1 MPLGAFIAELS
12 RKSSHFRLAD
22 NLGEPK
28 FQIFSTNRDM
38 SSSVLRNVIHPKAQS
53 APLEKARDE
62 AQDPRTGVQGGPEAP
77 KHESED
83 MELVLGVLV
92 ENAPVAMAMFDRG
105 MRYMLANRQW
115 ITEFGLQQV
124 QPLVGKSQYEIF
136 PGLHP
141 GWRQVYER
149 ALQGHIVRSEH
160 DSLSGPDGQH
170 LVYRWEVRPWR
181 KKRDAAVGGLMVTC
195 EKFSSPQP
203 TGEDAV
209 KSPPAS
215 EDQDSS
221 QPVAKTPDPLDCSIP
236 MLILNLD
243 GAILRANVAAAH
255 LTLDKGIQEG
265 TTCFW
270 EVFGEGRD
278 YSALRQQTLDALT
291 RVALA
296 HSPVPVYITTHK
308 DPSPD
313 PSTPSRWL
321 VSALARKG
329 ADDSPPQVMVMG
341 FPAPPAAEI
350 VPRFIPPMAPP
361 APVVPPPPLP
371 AAAPVDDAVQQRLE
385 NELSRARQELRT
397 LAEAQQAFGRRESRL
412 RSYLEGIP
420 CGVFVLDER
429 GMPVYQN
436 EGLAKLLGRP
446 LEADQTVE
454 SWLAHACSTEEH
466 RAQVVLAWRES
477 VWRRQLTR
485 TVSLAT
491 ADGLLKELEF
501 HPIALPGGG
510 LLVSIQDATE
520 HTRHEEQLR
529 SMEAK
534 LRTLMQ
540 GSPIAIVMT
549 DKAGVI
555 FEVNQHA
562 EELLGK
568 AKSEL
573 RRYPLDAWL
582 DPDSATARRDALR
595 SLQSSG
601 RQAEAL
607 GVRIKRIDG
616 SFSHAILHLAAVPDA
631 QGETH
636 CTIHYLQEVHEAVGP
651 TLPEPA
657 LPAAPRS
664 QTPAA
669 APQPASAILLT
680 TDANGRVRTWSV
692 HAQQL
697 FSLESAAAI
706 GRPLHQFFR
715 PSDATG
721 FFADLAAQAARP
733 GSIVQRPFFGG
744 NGKRGEVETS
754 VRVLE
759 EGGVELSAH
768 FTAEVETPAVAS
780 LPAAILKAAIPL
792 AFQVVS
798 PSSQRWPV
806 VDLEREK
813 LLLTETHHRI
823 KNHLQIISSLLNM
836 QINGVSDQDARN
848 ALRSS
853 QNRVRAIAAL
863 HQHLYQVAL
872 GKGDTFSDFSR
883 DLVAHLRECYEVKAD
898 QIKVHL
904 EVQEGPI
911 EQEWLM
917 PLALT
922 LNEALSNCFE
932 HAYPH
937 GRKGLITAMLTY
949 TQGSGELVISDDGV
963 GLPSDFHPGEGGGLG
978 LKILA
983 VFADQMRGQL
993 FVRGNPDQGTEI
1005 KLRFPL
1011 ATPEG

>member
-1 MPLGAFIAELS
+1 
-12 RKSSHFRLAD
+12 
-22 NLGEPK
+22 
-28 FQIFSTNRDM
+28 M
-38 SSSVLRNVIHPKAQS
+38 SSSVLRNVIHPKAQT
-53 APLEKARDE
+53 APLEKAREE
-62 AQDPRTGVQGGPEAP
+62 ARDQRTGASGNSESP
-77 KHESED
+77 KYESED

-115 ITEFGLQQV
+115 ISEFGLQQV

-160 DSLSGPDGQH
+160 DSLSGPDGRH

-181 KKRDAAVGGLMVTC
+181 KKRDAVVGGLMVTC

-203 TGEDAV
+203 STEEAAQSV
-209 KSPPAS
+209 PSFEHKESAS
-215 EDQDSS
+215 
-221 QPVAKTPDPLDCSIP
+221 PVAKTPDPLDCSIP
-236 MLILNLD
+236 MLILDVD

-291 RVALA
+291 RVAVA
-296 HSPVPVYITTHK
+296 HSAVPVYITTRT
-308 DPSPD
+308 DSAQD
-313 PSTPSRWL
+313 LSTPSRWL
-321 VSALARKG
+321 VSALAHKG
-329 ADDSPPQVMVMG
+329 ADDSSRQFMVMG
-341 FPAPPAAEI
+341 FPAQPAAEI
-350 VPRFIPPMAPP
+350 VTRFIPPVAAP
-361 APVVPPPPLP
+361 APVVVPAPIP
-371 AAAPVDDAVQQRLE
+371 AAAPVDHAAQQRLE

-397 LAEAQQAFGRRESRL
+397 LAEAQQAFGRREARL
-412 RSYLEGIP
+412 RTYLEGIP

-429 GMPVYQN
+429 GVPVFQN
-436 EGLAKLLGRP
+436 ERLAKLLGRP
-446 LEADQTVE
+446 LETDQTVE
-454 SWLAHACSTEEH
+454 SWLAHACPTEEH

-534 LRTLMQ
+534 LRTLMH

-562 EELLGK
+562 EELLGQ

-582 DPDSATARRDALR
+582 DPESATARRDALR

-607 GVRIKRIDG
+607 GVRIKRVDG
-616 SFSHAILHLAAVPDA
+616 SFSRAILHLSAVPDA

-636 CTIHYLQEVHEAVGP
+636 CTIHYLQEVTDPAV
-651 TLPEPA
+651 LSA
-657 LPAAPRS
+657 PAAVLAALDISHIP
-664 QTPAA
+664 PAA
-669 APQPASAILLT
+669 KSAPASAVLLT
-680 TDANGRVRTWSV
+680 TDANGRVRTWTE

-697 FSLESAAAI
+697 FSLEAAAAI

-721 FFADLAAQAARP
+721 FFADLAEQAAYP
-733 GSIVQRPFFGG
+733 QSIVQRPFFGG
-744 NGKRGEVETS
+744 NGKRGEAKIGA
-754 VRVLE
+754 RMLAD
-759 EGGVELSAH
+759 GGFELISH
-768 FTAEVETPAVAS
+768 FTAEVEASAV
-780 LPAAILKAAIPL
+780 LPLPVAMLKAAIPL

-883 DLVAHLRECYEVKAD
+883 DLVSHLRECYEVKSE

-937 GRKGLITAMLTY
+937 GRQGRITALLSY
-949 TQGSGELVISDDGV
+949 TQGSGELVVSDDGV
-963 GLPSDFHPGEGGGLG
+963 GLPPDFHPGEGSGLG

-1011 ATPEG
+1011 ATPEA

>member
-1 MPLGAFIAELS
+1 
-12 RKSSHFRLAD
+12 
-22 NLGEPK
+22 
-28 FQIFSTNRDM
+28 M
-38 SSSVLRNVIHPKAQS
+38 SSSVLRNVIHPKAQA
-53 APLEKARDE
+53 APGEKARDE
-62 AQDPRTGVQGGPEAP
+62 YRDPPTTKSTAGAEPG
-77 KHESED
+77 KNESED

-92 ENAPVAMAMFDRG
+92 ENAPVAMAMFDRS

-115 ITEFGLQQV
+115 ISEFGLQQV

-160 DSLSGPDGQH
+160 DALSGPDGRH

-181 KKRDAAVGGLMVTC
+181 KKRDASVGGLMVTC
-195 EKFSSPQP
+195 EKFSSRQRSSE
-203 TGEDAV
+203 EDS
-209 KSPPAS
+209 KLPSHIEDLEDTPP
-215 EDQDSS
+215 E
-221 QPVAKTPDPLDCSIP
+221 AKAPDALDCAMP
-236 MLILNLD
+236 MLVLNED
-243 GAILRANVAAAH
+243 GVILRANVAAAH

-265 TTCFW
+265 STCFW
-270 EVFGEGRD
+270 EIFGPGRD
-278 YSALRQQTLDALT
+278 HGALRLQTLEVLT
-291 RVALA
+291 NVSL
-296 HSPVPVYITTHK
+296 SQDPTPGCIITRN
-308 DPSPD
+308 DFSAD
-313 PSTPSRWL
+313 YGAPSRWL
-321 VSALARKG
+321 VSALASKG
-329 ADDSPPQVMVMG
+329 GEDAPRQFMLMGLSPQTALEGGLLYSPPEPV
-341 FPAPPAAEI
+341 I
-350 VPRFIPPMAPP
+350 P
-361 APVVPPPPLP
+361 APVTPPPAFLAQP
-371 AAAPVDDAVQQRLE
+371 APVPAVDDGTMLRLE
-385 NELSRARQELRT
+385 TELSRAKQELRT
-397 LAEAQQAFGRRESRL
+397 LSEAQQTISRREGRL
-412 RSYLEGIP
+412 RSYLESIP

-429 GMPVYQN
+429 GTPVFQN
-436 EGLAKLLGRP
+436 ERLAKLLGRP
-446 LEADQTVE
+446 LDPEQNVE
-454 SWLAHACSTEEH
+454 SWLAHGCPTEEH

-501 HPIALPGGG
+501 HPVSLPSGG

-540 GSPIAIVMT
+540 GSPVALVMT

-555 FEVNQHA
+555 FEVNQQA
-562 EELLGK
+562 ETLLGH

-582 DPDSATARRDALR
+582 DPESATARRDALR
-595 SLQSSG
+595 TLRISG
-601 RQAEAL
+601 RQSESIS
-607 GVRIKRIDG
+607 VQIKRPG
-616 SFSHAILHLAAVPDA
+616 GGFSRAMLHIAMVQDA
-631 QGETH
+631 QGEAH
-636 CTIHYLQEVHEAVGP
+636 CTIHYLQE
-651 TLPEPA
+651 LPEHAAAPVPSF
-657 LPAAPRS
+657 PAAPPLTQRFPSHS
-664 QTPAA
+664 QPV
-669 APQPASAILLT
+669 SHILLT
-680 TDANGRVRTWSV
+680 TDANGRVRSWTD

-697 FSLESAAAI
+697 FDIESAAAI

-721 FFADLAAQAARP
+721 FFTDLADQAAHP
-733 GSIVQRPFFGG
+733 GSIIRRPFFGG
-744 NGKRGEVETS
+744 NGRRGEVETTA
-754 VRVLE
+754 RVLE
-759 EGGVELSAH
+759 FGGIELSSHGSPAGD
-768 FTAEVETPAVAS
+768 APAAAQMQSAPAVR
-780 LPAAILKAAIPL
+780 AAMPVAY
-792 AFQVVS
+792 QVVS

-872 GKGDTFSDFSR
+872 GKGDTFNDFAR
-883 DLVAHLRECYEVKAD
+883 DLVAHLRECYEVKEE
-898 QIKVHL
+898 QIKVKL
-904 EVQEGPI
+904 QLQEGSI

-937 GRKGLITAMLTY
+937 GRKGQVSAVLSYKHGT
-949 TQGSGELVISDDGV
+949 GELIILDDGV
-963 GLPSDFHPGEGGGLG
+963 GLPADFHPGEGSGLG

-983 VFADQMRGQL
+983 VFAEQMRGQL

-1005 KLRFPL
+1005 KLRFPISS
-1011 ATPEG
+1011 EEV

>member
-1 MPLGAFIAELS
+1 
-12 RKSSHFRLAD
+12 
-22 NLGEPK
+22 
-28 FQIFSTNRDM
+28 
-38 SSSVLRNVIHPKAQS
+38 
-53 APLEKARDE
+53 
-62 AQDPRTGVQGGPEAP
+62 
-77 KHESED
+77 

-92 ENAPVAMAMFDRG
+92 ENAPVAMAMFDRT

-115 ITEFGLQQV
+115 IHEFGLQQV
-124 QPLVGKSQYEIF
+124 QPLVGRSQYEIF

-160 DSLSGPDGQH
+160 DSLSGPDGRH

-195 EKFSSPQP
+195 EKFTSPQAIS
-203 TGEDAV
+203 TDEEKNSSADSHEGLQ
-209 KSPPAS
+209 PA
-215 EDQDSS
+215 
-221 QPVAKTPDPLDCSIP
+221 AKVPAPLDCALP
-236 MLILNLD
+236 MLVLNAQ
-243 GAILRANVAAAH
+243 GAILRSNVAAAH
-255 LTLDKGIQEG
+255 LTLDRGIQEG

-278 YSALRQQTLDALT
+278 FSALRQQTLEVLVGAAEADALSQ
-291 RVALA
+291 RSIISCSARSVGDANPA
-296 HSPVPVYITTHK
+296 I
-308 DPSPD
+308 
-313 PSTPSRWL
+313 WL
-321 VSALARKG
+321 VSALAHKG
-329 ADDSPPQVMVMG
+329 SDDSSRQFMLMG
-341 FPAPPAAEI
+341 LPKQAVAETAPH
-350 VPRFIPPMAPP
+350 FTPP
-361 APVVPPPPLP
+361 APARPTVVSVPPPV
-371 AAAPVDDAVQQRLE
+371 PVDDAAMQRME

-397 LAEAQQAFGRRESRL
+397 LAEAQQAFGKREVRL
-412 RSYLEGIP
+412 RSYLEGVP

-429 GMPVYQN
+429 GSPVFQN
-436 EGLAKLLGRP
+436 ERLAKLLGRP
-446 LEADQTVE
+446 LEANQSVE
-454 SWLAHACSTEEH
+454 SWLAHACPTEEH
-466 RAQVVLAWRES
+466 REHVTLAWRES

-485 TVSLAT
+485 TISLAT

-534 LRTLMQ
+534 LRTLLQ
-540 GSPIAIVMT
+540 GSPVAIILT

-562 EELLGK
+562 ELLLGQ

-582 DPDSATARRDALR
+582 DPDSASARRDALR
-595 SLQSSG
+595 ALQSSG

-607 GVRIKRIDG
+607 GVRIKRVDG
-616 SFSHAILHLAAVPDA
+616 TLSSAILHLAAVPDA

-636 CTIHYLQEVHEAVGP
+636 CTIHYLQEVTAPEIVQMPVSVPLTSSGAPTSASIVGQ
-651 TLPEPA
+651 TSA
-657 LPAAPRS
+657 L
-664 QTPAA
+664 
-669 APQPASAILLT
+669 LLT
-680 TDANGRVRTWSV
+680 TDANGRIRTWTD
-692 HAQQL
+692 HARQVFDL
-697 FSLESAAAI
+697 DAAVVA
-706 GRPLHQFFR
+706 GRPLHQLFR

-721 FFADLAAQAARP
+721 FFADLAQQAVNPQSVIAH
-733 GSIVQRPFFGG
+733 PFFGG
-744 NGKRGEVETS
+744 NGRRGEARVSVAVLDDGGFELTS
-754 VRVLE
+754 
-759 EGGVELSAH
+759 H
-768 FTAEVETPAVAS
+768 FVSEVEAPVDEPHPALA
-780 LPAAILKAAIPL
+780 LKAAVPL

-872 GKGDTFSDFSR
+872 GKGDTFGDFTC
-883 DLVAHLRECYEVKAD
+883 DLVAHLRECYEVHAD
-898 QIKVHL
+898 QIAVRL
-904 EVQEGPI
+904 EIQEGPI

-937 GRKGLITAMLTY
+937 GRQGQIMARLSY
-949 TQGSGELVISDDGV
+949 TQGSGELVIKDDGI
-963 GLPSDFHPGEGGGLG
+963 GLPPDFHPGEGSGLG

-993 FVRGNPDQGTEI
+993 FVQGNPDQGAEI
-1005 KLRFPL
+1005 RLRFPL
-1011 ATPEG
+1011 VRSEG

>member
-1 MPLGAFIAELS
+1 
-12 RKSSHFRLAD
+12 
-22 NLGEPK
+22 
-28 FQIFSTNRDM
+28 M
-38 SSSVLRNVIHPKAQS
+38 SSSVLKNVIQPKVQT
-53 APLEKARDE
+53 APLEKMREDAKDQRIVFQSSSAAHE
-62 AQDPRTGVQGGPEAP
+62 FP

-105 MRYMLANRQW
+105 MRYILANRQW
-115 ITEFGLQQV
+115 ISEFGLQQV

-160 DSLSGPDGQH
+160 DSLSGPDGRH

-203 TGEDAV
+203 SGEDDA
-209 KSPPAS
+209 KAGLSTKDQGSAPPA
-215 EDQDSS
+215 
-221 QPVAKTPDPLDCSIP
+221 VKTPDPLDCSIP
-236 MLILNLD
+236 MLVLNAE

-270 EVFGEGRD
+270 EVFAEGRD
-278 YSALRQQTLDALT
+278 YSLLRQQTLDALA
-291 RVALA
+291 RVAVA
-296 HSPVPVYITTHK
+296 Q
-308 DPSPD
+308 DPAPGCFLTCSDSSRD
-313 PSTPSRWL
+313 PAAPSRWL
-321 VSALARKG
+321 VSPLASKG
-329 ADDSPPQVMVMG
+329 AEDSSRQFVLMG
-341 FPAPPAAEI
+341 FPSQMVMEGVTHFSPP
-350 VPRFIPPMAPP
+350 PP
-361 APVVPPPPLP
+361 APAPLVH
-371 AAAPVDDAVQQRLE
+371 AAPAPPVAQAAPADVAALQRME
-385 NELSRARQELRT
+385 NDLSRARQELRT
-397 LAEAQQAFGRRESRL
+397 LGEAQQAFARREARL
-412 RSYLEGIP
+412 RSYLEGVP

-429 GMPVYQN
+429 GAPVFQN
-436 EGLAKLLGRP
+436 ERLAKLLGRP

-454 SWLAHACSTEEH
+454 SWLAHACPTEEH
-466 RAQVVLAWRES
+466 RSQVVLAWRES

-534 LRTLMQ
+534 LRTLLQ
-540 GSPIAIVMT
+540 GSPIAIVLT

-562 EELLGK
+562 EALLGQ

-607 GVRIKRIDG
+607 GVRIKRVDG
-616 SFSHAILHLAAVPDA
+616 TFSRAILHLAAVPDA
-631 QGETH
+631 LGETH
-636 CTIHYLQEVHEAVGP
+636 CTIHYLQEVTEPVGVAALLSELP
-651 TLPEPA
+651 T
-657 LPAAPRS
+657 APVS
-664 QTPAA
+664 HTPVVSSG
-669 APQPASAILLT
+669 PASATLLT
-680 TDANGRVRTWSV
+680 TDANGRVRTWTE

-697 FSLESAAAI
+697 LGFEAAAAI

-721 FFADLAAQAARP
+721 FFADLAEQAAHP
-733 GSIVQRPFFGG
+733 QSIVQRPFFGA
-744 NGKRGEVETS
+744 NGKRGEVEISVCALEDGGSVLTS
-754 VRVLE
+754 HFVATVAAPAEPLPP
-759 EGGVELSAH
+759 EL
-768 FTAEVETPAVAS
+768 V
-780 LPAAILKAAIPL
+780 LKAAMPL

-872 GKGDTFSDFSR
+872 GKGDTFSDFTR
-883 DLVAHLRECYEVKAD
+883 DLVVHLRECYEVQSD
-898 QIKVHL
+898 QIRVHL
-904 EVQEGPI
+904 EVQEGAI

-937 GRKGLITAMLTY
+937 GRQGQITATLNY
-949 TQGSGELVISDDGV
+949 TQGSGELVIHDDGV
-963 GLPSDFHPGEGGGLG
+963 GLPTEFHPGEGSGLG

-993 FVRGNPDQGTEI
+993 FIQGTPDQGTEI

-1011 ATPEG
+1011 ASAEG

>member
-1 MPLGAFIAELS
+1 
-12 RKSSHFRLAD
+12 
-22 NLGEPK
+22 
-28 FQIFSTNRDM
+28 M
-38 SSSVLRNVIHPKAQS
+38 SSSILKNVIHPKAQS
-53 APLEKARDE
+53 ALLEKACDE
-62 AQDPRTGVQGGPEAP
+62 VQDPCLGVLGGADPL

-83 MELVLGVLV
+83 MGQVLGVLV
-92 ENAPVAMAMFDRG
+92 ENAPVAMAMFDRS

-124 QPLVGKSQYEIF
+124 QPLIGKSQYEIF

-160 DSLSGPDGQH
+160 DSLSGPEGQH

-195 EKFSSPQP
+195 EKFSSPEP
-203 TGEDAV
+203 SGEDAV
-209 KSPPAS
+209 KAAPAS
-215 EDQDSS
+215 EAQDGSA
-221 QPVAKTPDPLDCSIP
+221 PVAKTPDPLDCSIP

-278 YSALRQQTLDALT
+278 CNALRQQTLDALT

-308 DPSPD
+308 DSSPD
-313 PSTPSRWL
+313 SSTPSRWL
-321 VSALARKG
+321 VSALARKED
-329 ADDSPPQVMVMG
+329 DDSSPQVMVMG

-350 VPRFIPPMAPP
+350 IPHFIPPLAPA
-361 APVVPPPPLP
+361 APMVLPPPLP
-371 AAAPVDDAVQQRLE
+371 AAVPVDDAVQQRLE

-540 GSPIAIVMT
+540 GSPVAIVMT

-607 GVRIKRIDG
+607 GIRIKRVDG

-636 CTIHYLQEVHEAVGP
+636 CTIHYLQEVTEPSAV
-651 TLPEPA
+651 TVPEPA
-657 LPAAPRS
+657 SPTAPTS
-664 QTPAA
+664 QEQAA
-669 APQPASAILLT
+669 ASRPASAVLLT

-721 FFADLAAQAARP
+721 FFADLAAQAAHP
-733 GSIVQRPFFGG
+733 QSIVLRPFFGR

-759 EGGVELSAH
+759 EGGVELSAC
-768 FTAEVETPAVAS
+768 FTAEAETSAVPP

-883 DLVAHLRECYEVKAD
+883 DLVAHLRECYEVKSD

-937 GRKGLITAMLTY
+937 GRQGLITAKLTY
-949 TQGSGELVISDDGV
+949 TQSSGELVIRDDGL
-963 GLPSDFHPGEGGGLG
+963 GLPAEFHPGEGGGLG

-993 FVRGNPDQGTEI
+993 FVQGSPDEGTEI

-1011 ATPEG
+1011 ASSEG

>member
-1 MPLGAFIAELS
+1 
-12 RKSSHFRLAD
+12 
-22 NLGEPK
+22 
-28 FQIFSTNRDM
+28 M
-38 SSSVLRNVIHPKAQS
+38 SSSVLRNVIHPKAQT
-53 APLEKARDE
+53 APLEKMRDE
-62 AQDPRTGVQGGPEAP
+62 ARDPRMAGTPGTAEFP

-115 ITEFGLQQV
+115 ISEFGLQQV

-160 DSLSGPDGQH
+160 DSLSGPDGRH

-195 EKFSSPQP
+195 EKFSSPP
-203 TGEDAV
+203 PADEDAA
-209 KSPPAS
+209 KATPSS
-215 EDQDSS
+215 ENQDSAP
-221 QPVAKTPDPLDCSIP
+221 PVAKTPAPLDCSIP
-236 MLILNLD
+236 MLVLNEE

-291 RVALA
+291 RVELTQDPA
-296 HSPVPVYITTHK
+296 PVCIITRTDASA
-308 DPSPD
+308 DPA
-313 PSTPSRWL
+313 TPSRWL

-329 ADDSPPQVMVMG
+329 AADFSCQFLLMG
-341 FPAPPAAEI
+341 FSPLTAVEGLT
-350 VPRFIPPMAPP
+350 RFT
-361 APVVPPPPLP
+361 PPPPALAPAPLLP
-371 AAAPVDDAVQQRLE
+371 AAAAPAAPVDEAALQRME

-397 LAEAQQAFGRRESRL
+397 LAEAQQAFGRREARL

-429 GMPVYQN
+429 GVPVFQN
-436 EGLAKLLGRP
+436 EGLARLLGRP
-446 LEADQTVE
+446 LETDQTVE
-454 SWLAHACSTEEH
+454 SWLAHACPTEEH

-485 TVSLAT
+485 TLSLAT

-501 HPIALPGGG
+501 HPMALPGGG

-562 EELLGK
+562 EALLGQ

-582 DPDSATARRDALR
+582 DPDSAMARRDALR

-607 GVRIKRIDG
+607 GVRIKRVDG
-616 SFSHAILHLAAVPDA
+616 TFSRAILHLSAVPDA
-631 QGETH
+631 HGETH
-636 CTIHYLQEVHEAVGP
+636 CTIHYLQEA
-651 TLPEPA
+651 TEPA
-657 LPAAPRS
+657 GTSALVAESAIAPIAQMPAATPR
-664 QTPAA
+664 
-669 APQPASAILLT
+669 PASAVLLT
-680 TDANGRVRTWSV
+680 TDANGRVRSWTEN
-692 HAQQL
+692 AQQV
-697 FSLESAAAI
+697 FGLEAATAI

-721 FFADLAAQAARP
+721 FFADLADQAVHPQRII
-733 GSIVQRPFFGG
+733 SRPFFGG
-744 NGKRGEVETS
+744 NGKRGEVKTS
-754 VRVLE
+754 ARALV
-759 EGGVELSAH
+759 EGGVELTSH
-768 FTAEVETPAVAS
+768 FPAVNAAAAPAAPVP
-780 LPAAILKAAIPL
+780 LPALLKAAIPL

-836 QINGVSDQDARN
+836 QINDVSDQDARN

-872 GKGDTFSDFSR
+872 GKGDTFSDFAR
-883 DLVAHLRECYEVKAD
+883 DLVVHLRECYEVKSD
-898 QIKVHL
+898 LIKVHL

-937 GRKGLITAMLTY
+937 GRQGLVTALLSY
-949 TQGSGELVISDDGV
+949 TQGSGELVIRDDGV
-963 GLPSDFHPGEGGGLG
+963 GLPAGFHPGEGGGLG

-993 FVRGNPDQGTEI
+993 FVQGHPDQGTEI

-1011 ATPEG
+1011 ASPES

>member
-1 MPLGAFIAELS
+1 
-12 RKSSHFRLAD
+12 
-22 NLGEPK
+22 
-28 FQIFSTNRDM
+28 M
-38 SSSVLRNVIHPKAQS
+38 SSSVLRNVIHPKAQT
-53 APLEKARDE
+53 APLEKGREEVGDQRTSAPVNPD
-62 AQDPRTGVQGGPEAP
+62 APR
-77 KHESED
+77 HESED

-115 ITEFGLQQV
+115 ISEFGLQQV

-160 DSLSGPDGQH
+160 DSLNGPDGRH

-195 EKFSSPQP
+195 EKFTSPQSSDAETAKP
-203 TGEDAV
+203 T
-209 KSPPAS
+209 AS
-215 EDQDSS
+215 TEEQENSVL
-221 QPVAKTPDPLDCSIP
+221 QAKTPDPLDCSIP
-236 MLILNLD
+236 MLVLNVE
-243 GAILRANVAAAH
+243 GVIMRANVAAAH

-265 TTCFW
+265 VTCFW
-270 EVFGEGRD
+270 EVFAEGRD
-278 YSALRQQTLDALT
+278 YSTLRQQTLDALT
-291 RVALA
+291 RVSMAQNV
-296 HSPVPVYITTHK
+296 SPGCIVTHP
-308 DPSPD
+308 DASPY
-313 PSTPSRWL
+313 SAAPSRWL
-321 VSALARKG
+321 VSALAHKG
-329 ADDSPPQVMVMG
+329 EDESSRQYMLMG
-341 FPAPPAAEI
+341 FSPQTAMEGMPPPPPPAVLAPAAVAPPA
-350 VPRFIPPMAPP
+350 
-361 APVVPPPPLP
+361 VVATP
-371 AAAPVDDAVQQRLE
+371 PVDDGVRQRLE
-385 NELSRARQELRT
+385 NELSRAKQELRT
-397 LAEAQQAFGRRESRL
+397 LAEAQQAFGRREARL

-429 GMPVYQN
+429 GVPVFQN

-454 SWLAHACSTEEH
+454 SWLAHACPTEEH

-540 GSPIAIVMT
+540 GSPVAIVMT

-555 FEVNQHA
+555 FEVNEHA
-562 EELLGK
+562 EELLGQ

-582 DPDSATARRDALR
+582 DPESAAARRDALR

-607 GVRIKRIDG
+607 GVRIKRVDG
-616 SFSHAILHLAAVPDA
+616 SFSRAILHLASVPDL
-631 QGETH
+631 QGEAH
-636 CTIHYLQEVHEAVGP
+636 CTIHYLQDVSE
-651 TLPEPA
+651 
-657 LPAAPRS
+657 
-664 QTPAA
+664 PAA
-669 APQPASAILLT
+669 AAHPALRAPAAAFTQAPAASRRPASVVLLT
-680 TDANGRVRTWSV
+680 TDANGRVRTWSE
-692 HAQQL
+692 HAQKL
-697 FSLESAAAI
+697 FGLESAAAI

-721 FFADLAAQAARP
+721 FFADLAEQASRP
-733 GSIVQRPFFGG
+733 HSVMPRPIFGG
-744 NGKRGEVETS
+744 NGRCGEAKIGA
-754 VRVLE
+754 RILAD
-759 EGGVELSAH
+759 GGFELSSH
-768 FTAEVETPAVAS
+768 EAEATETPAVPS
-780 LPAAILKAAIPL
+780 VPAAMLKAAVPL

-798 PSSQRWPV
+798 PARQRWPV

-872 GKGDTFSDFSR
+872 GKGDTFSDFSH
-883 DLVAHLRECYEVKAD
+883 DLVAHLRECYEVKPD
-898 QIKVHL
+898 QIQVHL

-911 EQEWLM
+911 QQEWLM

-937 GRKGLITAMLTY
+937 GRQGRVTAVLSY
-949 TQGSGELVISDDGV
+949 SQGAGELVIGDDGV
-963 GLPSDFHPGEGGGLG
+963 GLPAGFHPGEGSGLG

-1011 ATPEG
+1011 ASAEG

>member
-1 MPLGAFIAELS
+1 
-12 RKSSHFRLAD
+12 
-22 NLGEPK
+22 
-28 FQIFSTNRDM
+28 M
-38 SSSVLRNVIHPKAQS
+38 SSSVLRNVIHPKAQT
-53 APLEKARDE
+53 APLEKMREEGKDQRLGAAGSSFVHE
-62 AQDPRTGVQGGPEAP
+62 LP
-77 KHESED
+77 KYESED

-115 ITEFGLQQV
+115 ISEFGLQQV

-160 DSLSGPDGQH
+160 DSLSGPDGRH

-181 KKRDAAVGGLMVTC
+181 KKRDAVVGGLMVTC

-203 TGEDAV
+203 AGEDADQAAP
-209 KSPPAS
+209 SP
-215 EDQDSS
+215 EDKDHAP
-221 QPVAKTPDPLDCSIP
+221 PVARTPDPLDCSMP
-236 MLILNLD
+236 MLVLD
-243 GAILRANVAAAH
+243 AEGAILRANVAAAH
-255 LTLDKGIQEG
+255 LTLDKGVQEG

-278 YSALRQQTLDALT
+278 FSALRQQTLEALA
-291 RVALA
+291 RVAVAQDL
-296 HSPVPVYITTHK
+296 VPVYVTTRADSAL
-308 DPSPD
+308 DPAI
-313 PSTPSRWL
+313 PSRWL

-329 ADDSPPQVMVMG
+329 SDDSSRQFMLMG
-341 FPAPPAAEI
+341 FSPQPTVESVTRFTPPVAAPIPVVIAAPIPAA
-350 VPRFIPPMAPP
+350 P
-361 APVVPPPPLP
+361 
-371 AAAPVDDAVQQRLE
+371 PVDDGAMLRME

-397 LAEAQQAFGRRESRL
+397 LAEAQQAFGRREARL
-412 RSYLEGIP
+412 RSYLEGVP

-429 GMPVYQN
+429 GVPVFQN
-436 EGLAKLLGRP
+436 ERLAKLLGRP
-446 LEADQTVE
+446 LEADQSVE
-454 SWLAHACSTEEH
+454 TWLAHACPTEEH
-466 RAQVVLAWRES
+466 RTQVVLAWRES

-562 EELLGK
+562 EVLLGQ

-595 SLQSSG
+595 TLHSSG

-607 GVRIKRIDG
+607 GVRIKRVDG
-616 SFSHAILHLAAVPDA
+616 SFSRAILHIAAVPDA

-636 CTIHYLQEVHEAVGP
+636 CTIHYLQEVTEAASVV
-651 TLPEPA
+651 A
-657 LPAAPRS
+657 PAAVLPVAS
-664 QTPAA
+664 MSH
-669 APQPASAILLT
+669 APVTTSGPASAPLLT
-680 TDANGRVRTWSV
+680 TDANGRVRIWTE
-692 HAQQL
+692 HAQEL
-697 FSLESAAAI
+697 FGLEAAAVI

-721 FFADLAAQAARP
+721 FFADLAAQAVTP
-733 GSIVQRPFFGG
+733 ESIVQRPFFGG
-744 NGKRGEVETS
+744 NGKRGEAS
-754 VRVLE
+754 VSVSMLE
-759 EGGVELSAH
+759 DGGFELVSH
-768 FTAEVETPAVAS
+768 FTAEITTPAVP
-780 LPAAILKAAIPL
+780 LPPVAMLQAALPL

-798 PSSQRWPV
+798 PSSARWPV

-836 QINGVSDQDARN
+836 QINGVSDQDARD

-863 HQHLYQVAL
+863 HQHLYQIAL
-872 GKGDTFSDFSR
+872 GKGDTFSDFTR
-883 DLVAHLRECYEVKAD
+883 DLVSHLRECYQVQPD

-911 EQEWLM
+911 QQEWLM

-937 GRKGLITAMLTY
+937 GRQGQITALLNY
-949 TQGSGELVISDDGV
+949 SQGSGELVVRDDGV
-963 GLPSDFHPGEGGGLG
+963 GLPAEFHPGEGSGLG

-993 FVRGNPDQGTEI
+993 FVQANPDQGTEI
-1005 KLRFPL
+1005 RLRFPL
-1011 ATPEG
+1011 ASPEA

>member
-1 MPLGAFIAELS
+1 
-12 RKSSHFRLAD
+12 
-22 NLGEPK
+22 
-28 FQIFSTNRDM
+28 M
-38 SSSVLRNVIHPKAQS
+38 SSSVLRNVIHPKAQT
-53 APLEKARDE
+53 APLENAREEVRD
-62 AQDPRTGVQGGPEAP
+62 QRMGAP
-77 KHESED
+77 MNADFSKHESED

-203 TGEDAV
+203 SGEDAV
-209 KSPPAS
+209 KADPAS
-215 EDQDSS
+215 EDEDGG

-236 MLILNLD
+236 MLVLNVD
-243 GAILRANVAAAH
+243 GAILRSNVAAAH

-278 YSALRQQTLDALT
+278 HSALRQQTLDALT
-291 RVALA
+291 RVTMEQNLA
-296 HSPVPVYITTHK
+296 PACIITR
-308 DPSPD
+308 PD
-313 PSTPSRWL
+313 AIPDSSTPSRWL
-321 VSALARKG
+321 VSALAHKG
-329 ADDSPPQVMVMG
+329 PDGSSRQFMLMG
-341 FPAPPAAEI
+341 FSPQTAMEGVTRITP
-350 VPRFIPPMAPP
+350 PP
-361 APVVPPPPLP
+361 APAPVIVASPPP
-371 AAAPVDDAVQQRLE
+371 AAAPVDDAAQQRLE

-397 LAEAQQAFGRRESRL
+397 LAEAQQAFGRREARL

-429 GMPVYQN
+429 GVPVFQN

-446 LEADQTVE
+446 LETDQTVE
-454 SWLAHACSTEEH
+454 SWLAHACPTEEH

-562 EELLGK
+562 EELLGQ
-568 AKSEL
+568 AKSDL

-595 SLQSSG
+595 SLQNSG

-607 GVRIKRIDG
+607 GVRIKRVDG
-616 SFSHAILHLAAVPDA
+616 SFSRAILNLAAVPDA

-636 CTIHYLQEVHEAVGP
+636 CTIHYLQEV
-651 TLPEPA
+651 TEPA
-657 LPAAPRS
+657 AVTVPDAVSPTARTS
-664 QTPAA
+664 HTPSTVSG
-669 APQPASAILLT
+669 PASAVLLT
-680 TDANGRVRTWSV
+680 TDANGRVRTWTE
-692 HAQQL
+692 HAHQV
-697 FSLESAAAI
+697 FGLEAAAAI

-721 FFADLAAQAARP
+721 FFADLAEQAANP
-733 GSIVQRPFFGG
+733 QSIIQRPFFGG

-754 VRVLE
+754 VNALE
-759 EGGVELSAH
+759 EGGVELISH
-768 FTAEVETPAVAS
+768 FTTEIETSEVLPLPVAM
-780 LPAAILKAAIPL
+780 LKAAIPL

-798 PSSQRWPV
+798 PSSARWPV

-883 DLVAHLRECYEVKAD
+883 DLVAHLRECYEVKSD
-898 QIKVHL
+898 QIKLHL

-937 GRKGLITAMLTY
+937 GRQGQITAQLSY
-949 TQGSGELVISDDGV
+949 TQGSGELIISDDGV
-963 GLPSDFHPGEGGGLG
+963 GLPAEFHPGEGSGLG

-1011 ATPEG
+1011 ASPEG

>member
-1 MPLGAFIAELS
+1 
-12 RKSSHFRLAD
+12 
-22 NLGEPK
+22 
-28 FQIFSTNRDM
+28 M
-38 SSSVLRNVIHPKAQS
+38 SSSVLKDVIQPKAQT
-53 APLEKARDE
+53 APLEKMREESKD
-62 AQDPRTGVQGGPEAP
+62 QRTGPMGSSSAPELP
-77 KHESED
+77 KPESED

-115 ITEFGLQQV
+115 ISEFGLQQV

-160 DSLSGPDGQH
+160 DSLSGPDGRH

-181 KKRDAAVGGLMVTC
+181 KKRDAVVGGLMVTC
-195 EKFSSPQP
+195 EKFSSSQP
-203 TGEDAV
+203 AAEDDA
-209 KSPPAS
+209 KAANSS
-215 EDQDSS
+215 EDKDSAP
-221 QPVAKTPDPLDCSIP
+221 PVARTPDPLDCSIP
-236 MLILNLD
+236 MLVLNAE
-243 GAILRANVAAAH
+243 GAILRSNVAAAH

-265 TTCFW
+265 VTCFW

-291 RVALA
+291 RATMEQAL
-296 HSPVPVYITTHK
+296 PPGYITTRAEA
-308 DPSPD
+308 SPD
-313 PSTPSRWL
+313 PATPSRWL
-321 VSALARKG
+321 VSVLARKG
-329 ADDSPPQVMVMG
+329 AEDSSRQFMLMGFSPP
-341 FPAPPAAEI
+341 PAVES
-350 VPRFIPPMAPP
+350 VTRFT
-361 APVVPPPPLP
+361 PPLP
-371 AAAPVDDAVQQRLE
+371 APIPVAAPVDDGLMLRME

-397 LAEAQQAFGRRESRL
+397 LAEAQQAFGRREARL
-412 RSYLEGIP
+412 RSYLEGVP

-429 GMPVYQN
+429 GVPVFQN
-436 EGLAKLLGRP
+436 ERLAKLLGRP

-454 SWLAHACSTEEH
+454 SWLAHACPTEEH

-510 LLVSIQDATE
+510 LLVSIQDTTE

-534 LRTLMQ
+534 LRTLLQ

-562 EELLGK
+562 EELLGQ

-595 SLQSSG
+595 ALQSSG

-607 GVRIKRIDG
+607 GVRVKRFDG
-616 SFSHAILHLAAVPDA
+616 TFSRAILHLATVPDS
-631 QGETH
+631 QGDTH
-636 CTIHYLQEVHEAVGP
+636 CTIHYLQAVTESASVSAPAEV
-651 TLPEPA
+651 LPV
-657 LPAAPRS
+657 APS
-664 QTPAA
+664 TH
-669 APQPASAILLT
+669 APDTASGPASAMLLT
-680 TDANGRVRTWSV
+680 TDANGRVRTWTE
-692 HAQQL
+692 HAHQM
-697 FSLESAAAI
+697 FDLEAAAAI

-721 FFADLAAQAARP
+721 FFADLAEQAAQP
-733 GSIVQRPFFGG
+733 QSIIQRPFFGG
-744 NGKRGEVETS
+744 NGKRGEAKVS
-754 VRVLE
+754 VCMLE
-759 EGGVELSAH
+759 EGGFALTSHFMVEGLA
-768 FTAEVETPAVAS
+768 PAPPSMLPVA
-780 LPAAILKAAIPL
+780 LLKAAIPL

-863 HQHLYQVAL
+863 HQHLYQIAL
-872 GKGDTFSDFSR
+872 GKGDTFSDFTR
-883 DLVAHLRECYEVKAD
+883 DLVAHLRECYEVQSD

-932 HAYPH
+932 HAFPH
-937 GRKGLITAMLTY
+937 GRQGQITATLSY
-949 TQGSGELVISDDGV
+949 TQGCGELVVRDDGV
-963 GLPSDFHPGEGGGLG
+963 GLPAEFHPGEGSGLG

-993 FVRGNPDQGTEI
+993 FVQGSPDLGTEI

-1011 ATPEG
+1011 GSSES

>member
-1 MPLGAFIAELS
+1 
-12 RKSSHFRLAD
+12 
-22 NLGEPK
+22 
-28 FQIFSTNRDM
+28 M
-38 SSSVLRNVIHPKAQS
+38 SSSVLKNVIQPKAQTASLEKVREESRELRMGAAGPSS
-53 APLEKARDE
+53 APE
-62 AQDPRTGVQGGPEAP
+62 VP
-77 KHESED
+77 KQESED

-105 MRYMLANRQW
+105 MRYILANRQW
-115 ITEFGLQQV
+115 ISEFGLQQV

-160 DSLSGPDGQH
+160 DALSGPDGRH

-195 EKFSSPQP
+195 EKFSSPQSRAEEN
-203 TGEDAV
+203 GQGM
-209 KSPPAS
+209 PAS
-215 EDQDSS
+215 EDPASEP
-221 QPVAKTPDPLDCSIP
+221 PVVRTPDPLDCAMP
-236 MLILNLD
+236 MLVLNTE
-243 GAILRANVAAAH
+243 GAILRANVAAAQ

-265 TTCFW
+265 STCFW

-278 YSALRQQTLDALT
+278 YSVLRQQTLDVLA
-291 RVALA
+291 RVATGQEAAPGCL
-296 HSPVPVYITTHK
+296 ITHADSAE
-308 DPSPD
+308 DPAI
-313 PSTPSRWL
+313 PSHWL

-329 ADDSPPQVMVMG
+329 AEDATCQFMLMG
-341 FPAPPAAEI
+341 FSPQAAMEG
-350 VPRFIPPMAPP
+350 MMN
-361 APVVPPPPLP
+361 P
-371 AAAPVDDAVQQRLE
+371 AAAKAAPLPVVIAAPIPVGAPVEAAEKQRME
-385 NELSRARQELRT
+385 NELARTRQELRT
-397 LAEAQQAFGRRESRL
+397 LAEAQQTFGRREARL
-412 RSYLEGIP
+412 RSYLEGVP

-429 GMPVYQN
+429 GAPVFQN
-436 EGLAKLLGRP
+436 ERLAKLLGRP
-446 LEADQTVE
+446 LEADQPVE
-454 SWLAHACSTEEH
+454 SWLAHGCPTEEH

-510 LLVSIQDATE
+510 LLVSIQDTTE

-540 GSPIAIVMT
+540 GSPIAIIMT

-562 EELLGK
+562 EELLGQ

-595 SLQSSG
+595 ALQSSG

-607 GVRIKRIDG
+607 GVRIKRLDG
-616 SFSHAILHLAAVPDA
+616 TFSRAILHLATVPDA

-636 CTIHYLQEVHEAVGP
+636 CTIHYLQAVTESAGVS
-651 TLPEPA
+651 A
-657 LPAAPRS
+657 PAAM
-664 QTPAA
+664 PAA
-669 APQPASAILLT
+669 APDTHTAAIYSEAASTALLD
-680 TDANGRVRTWSV
+680 TDANGRVRTWTE
-692 HAQQL
+692 HARQM
-697 FSLESAAAI
+697 FDLEAAVAI

-721 FFADLAAQAARP
+721 FFADLTAQAENP
-733 GSIVQRPFFGG
+733 QSLVPRPFYGG
-744 NGKRGEVETS
+744 NGKRGEATIS
-754 VRVLE
+754 VALLE
-759 EGGVELSAH
+759 EGGFALTAH
-768 FTAEVETPAVAS
+768 FNTEREEPAVS
-780 LPAAILKAAIPL
+780 VPETTTLKAATPL

-798 PSSQRWPV
+798 TSSQRWPV

-872 GKGDTFSDFSR
+872 GKGDTFSDFTR
-883 DLVAHLRECYEVKAD
+883 DLVSHLRECYEVNSE
-898 QIKVHL
+898 QIRVHL
-904 EVQEGPI
+904 EVQEGPV

-937 GRKGLITAMLTY
+937 GRQGQITAMLNY
-949 TQGSGELVISDDGV
+949 TQGCGELVIRDDGI
-963 GLPSDFHPGEGGGLG
+963 GLPADFNPGESGGLG

-993 FVRGNPDQGTEI
+993 FVQGNPDQGAEI

-1011 ATPEG
+1011 ATPEA

>member
-1 MPLGAFIAELS
+1 
-12 RKSSHFRLAD
+12 
-22 NLGEPK
+22 
-28 FQIFSTNRDM
+28 M
-38 SSSVLRNVIHPKAQS
+38 SSSVLKNVIQPKGQT
-53 APLEKARDE
+53 APLEKMRDE
-62 AQDPRTGVQGGPEAP
+62 TKEPRTGPLSSSGALEPP

-160 DSLSGPDGQH
+160 DSLNGPDGRH

-195 EKFSSPQP
+195 EKFSSSQP
-203 TGEDAV
+203 VADDDA
-209 KSPPAS
+209 KAPTFSS
-215 EDQDSS
+215 EDKDSAAR
-221 QPVAKTPDPLDCSIP
+221 VAKTPDPLDCSVP
-236 MLILNLD
+236 MLVLNAE
-243 GAILRANVAAAH
+243 GAILRSNVAAAH

-265 TTCFW
+265 ITCFW

-278 YSALRQQTLDALT
+278 YGALRQQTLDALT
-291 RVALA
+291 RATMEQAVL
-296 HSPVPVYITTHK
+296 PGFITTHA
-308 DPSPD
+308 DSSGD
-313 PSTPSRWL
+313 LATPSRWL

-329 ADDSPPQVMVMG
+329 AEDAPRQFLLMGLSPQTVVENVTRFTPPVAAPIPVVIAAPI
-341 FPAPPAAEI
+341 PAPP
-350 VPRFIPPMAPP
+350 
-361 APVVPPPPLP
+361 PPPP
-371 AAAPVDDAVQQRLE
+371 VDDGALLRME

-397 LAEAQQAFGRRESRL
+397 LAEAQQTFGRREARL
-412 RSYLEGIP
+412 RSYLEGVP

-429 GMPVYQN
+429 GVPVFQN
-436 EGLAKLLGRP
+436 ERLAKLLGRP

-454 SWLAHACSTEEH
+454 SWLAHACPTEEH
-466 RAQVVLAWRES
+466 REQVVLAWRES

-510 LLVSIQDATE
+510 LLVSIQDTTE

-534 LRTLMQ
+534 LRTLLQ

-562 EELLGK
+562 EELLGQ

-595 SLQSSG
+595 ALQSSG

-607 GVRIKRIDG
+607 GVRVKRFDG
-616 SFSHAILHLAAVPDA
+616 SFVRAILTLATVPDA

-636 CTIHYLQEVHEAVGP
+636 CTIHYLQQVTESAPVIAPVQPPPAAHAPAPLSGP
-651 TLPEPA
+651 TS
-657 LPAAPRS
+657 AP
-664 QTPAA
+664 
-669 APQPASAILLT
+669 LLA
-680 TDANGRVRTWSV
+680 TDANGRVRIWTE
-692 HAQQL
+692 HAQHI
-697 FSLESAAAI
+697 FDLEAPAAI

-721 FFADLAAQAARP
+721 FFADLAAQAAEP
-733 GSIVQRPFFGG
+733 ESTVLRPFFGG
-744 NGKRGEVETS
+744 NGRRGEVKIS
-754 VRVLE
+754 VHMLD
-759 EGGVELSAH
+759 EGGFALTSH
-768 FTAEVETPAVAS
+768 FTAAASAPVAPPQPVTTMQAAV
-780 LPAAILKAAIPL
+780 PL

-872 GKGDTFSDFSR
+872 GKGDTFSDFTR
-883 DLVAHLRECYEVKAD
+883 DLVAHLRECYEVQSD
-898 QIKVHL
+898 QIQVHL
-904 EVQEGPI
+904 EIQEGPI

-937 GRKGLITAMLTY
+937 GRQGQITARLSY
-949 TQGSGELVISDDGV
+949 TQGGGELVIHDDGI
-963 GLPSDFHPGEGGGLG
+963 GLPAEFHPGEGSGLG

-1011 ATPEG
+1011 ASPEG

>member
-1 MPLGAFIAELS
+1 M
-12 RKSSHFRLAD
+12 
-22 NLGEPK
+22 
-28 FQIFSTNRDM
+28 T
-38 SSSVLRNVIHPKAQS
+38 SSVLKNVIHPKAQT
-53 APLEKARDE
+53 APLEKTREE
-62 AQDPRTGVQGGPEAP
+62 AGDQRSGSSATTDIVKP
-77 KHESED
+77 ESED

-203 TGEDAV
+203 SGEDAV
-209 KSPPAS
+209 KPAPSLEDKESAPPA
-215 EDQDSS
+215 
-221 QPVAKTPDPLDCSIP
+221 AKTPDPLDCSIP
-236 MLILNLD
+236 MLVLNVE
-243 GAILRANVAAAH
+243 GAIMRANVAASH

-278 YSALRQQTLDALT
+278 FTTLRQQTLDALT
-291 RVALA
+291 RVSLA
-296 HSPVPVYITTHK
+296 QNLAPGCIITHPDASPY
-308 DPSPD
+308 SA
-313 PSTPSRWL
+313 TPSRWL
-321 VSALARKG
+321 VSALAHKG
-329 ADDSPPQVMVMG
+329 SDDSSRQFMLMG
-341 FPAPPAAEI
+341 FSPQTAMEGVTRFTPP
-350 VPRFIPPMAPP
+350 PAPP
-361 APVVPPPPLP
+361 APVMVAAPPPPP
-371 AAAPVDDAVQQRLE
+371 APVDTAAQQRLE

-397 LAEAQQAFGRRESRL
+397 LAEAQQAFGRREARL

-429 GMPVYQN
+429 GVPVFQN

-446 LEADQTVE
+446 LETDQTVE
-454 SWLAHACSTEEH
+454 TWLAHACPTEEH

-501 HPIALPGGG
+501 NPIALPGGG

-595 SLQSSG
+595 ALQSSG

-616 SFSHAILHLAAVPDA
+616 SFSPAILHLSSVPDA

-636 CTIHYLQEVHEAVGP
+636 CTIHYLQEVTDSAAEFAPGEVIP
-651 TLPEPA
+651 SA
-657 LPAAPRS
+657 LFS
-664 QTPAA
+664 HTPAITSA
-669 APQPASAILLT
+669 PASAALLT
-680 TDANGRVRTWSV
+680 TDANGRVRTWTE

-697 FSLESAAAI
+697 FSLEAAAAI

-721 FFADLAAQAARP
+721 FFADLTKQAENSESIMLRP
-733 GSIVQRPFFGG
+733 LFGG
-744 NGKRGEVETS
+744 NGKRGEARISARILAEGGFELISHFTSEIETS
-754 VRVLE
+754 AASPL
-759 EGGVELSAH
+759 
-768 FTAEVETPAVAS
+768 PVAM
-780 LPAAILKAAIPL
+780 LKAAIPL

-872 GKGDTFSDFSR
+872 GKGDTFSDFTR
-883 DLVAHLRECYEVKAD
+883 DLVAHLRECYEVKSD
-898 QIKVHL
+898 QIKIHL

-932 HAYPH
+932 HAFPH
-937 GRKGLITAMLTY
+937 GRQGQITALLSY
-949 TQGSGELVISDDGV
+949 TQGSGELMVTDDGV
-963 GLPSDFHPGEGGGLG
+963 GLPVEFHPGEGSGLG

-1011 ATPEG
+1011 ASSEG

>member
-1 MPLGAFIAELS
+1 
-12 RKSSHFRLAD
+12 
-22 NLGEPK
+22 
-28 FQIFSTNRDM
+28 M
-38 SSSVLRNVIHPKAQS
+38 SSSVLKNVIQPKAQTS
-53 APLEKARDE
+53 PLEKMREE
-62 AQDPRTGVQGGPEAP
+62 AKEQRPGTLAGFSNTQEYS

-115 ITEFGLQQV
+115 IHEFGLQQV
-124 QPLVGKSQYEIF
+124 QPLVGRSQYEIF

-160 DSLSGPDGQH
+160 DSLSGPDGRH

-181 KKRDAAVGGLMVTC
+181 RKRDASVGGLMVTC
-195 EKFSSPQP
+195 EKFSSPQAASADESSVGSP
-203 TGEDAV
+203 TENREA
-209 KSPPAS
+209 SPSAK
-215 EDQDSS
+215 
-221 QPVAKTPDPLDCSIP
+221 KTPDPLDCALP
-236 MLILNLD
+236 MLVLD
-243 GAILRANVAAAH
+243 AQGTILRANVAAAH
-255 LTLDKGIQEG
+255 LTLDKGIQVG

-278 YSALRQQTLDALT
+278 FSALRQQTLES
-291 RVALA
+291 LA
-296 HSPVPVYITTHK
+296 SVVEAKENSPGCVVIQSG
-308 DPSPD
+308 PSSSD
-313 PSTPSRWL
+313 HNKPSRWL
-321 VSALARKG
+321 VSALAGKG
-329 ADDSPPQVMVMG
+329 SDVSACQFMLMALPPQI
-341 FPAPPAAEI
+341 AAET
-350 VPRFIPPMAPP
+350 VTRVTFQMPTQ
-361 APVVPPPPLP
+361 APVAAPLVTSDD
-371 AAAPVDDAVQQRLE
+371 AAAMQRME
-385 NELSRARQELRT
+385 NELLRARQELRT
-397 LAEAQQAFGRRESRL
+397 LTEAQHTFGKREARL
-412 RSYLEGIP
+412 RSYLEGVP

-429 GMPVYQN
+429 GVPVFQN
-436 EGLAKLLGRP
+436 ERLARLLGRP
-446 LEADQTVE
+446 LEKDQTVE
-454 SWLAHACSTEEH
+454 SWLAHACPTEEH
-466 RAQVVLAWRES
+466 REQVTLAWRES

-501 HPIALPGGG
+501 HPVALPGGG
-510 LLVSIQDATE
+510 LLVSIQDTTE

-534 LRTLMQ
+534 LRTLLQ
-540 GSPIAIVMT
+540 GSPIAIVLT

-562 EELLGK
+562 ESLLGQ

-595 SLQSSG
+595 ALQGSG

-607 GVRIKRIDG
+607 GVRIKRVNG
-616 SFSHAILHLAAVPDA
+616 SFSNAILHLAAVPDA

-636 CTIHYLQEVHEAVGP
+636 CTIHYLQEVTE
-651 TLPEPA
+651 
-657 LPAAPRS
+657 
-664 QTPAA
+664 PAA
-669 APQPASAILLT
+669 APASVVPIAVSAQTASAAGQAHALLLV
-680 TDANGRVRTWSV
+680 TDSNGRIRNWTG
-692 HAQQL
+692 HAQEVFGL
-697 FSLESAAAI
+697 DTGAAI

-721 FFADLAAQAARP
+721 FFADLARQAADP
-733 GSIVQRPFFGG
+733 HSIVERRFFGG
-744 NGKRGEVETS
+744 SGKRGEVKIS
-754 VRVLE
+754 VRLLDD
-759 EGGVELSAH
+759 GGFELTSHSASEIEAH
-768 FTAEVETPAVAS
+768 VAAVQPSHA
-780 LPAAILKAAIPL
+780 LRAAVPL

-836 QINGVSDQDARN
+836 QINGVSDQDARD

-872 GKGDTFSDFSR
+872 GKGDTFSDFTR
-883 DLVAHLRECYEVKAD
+883 DLVSHLRECYELAAD
-898 QIKVHL
+898 QIGVRL
-904 EVQEGPI
+904 EIQEGPVQ
-911 EQEWLM
+911 QEWLM

-937 GRKGLITAMLTY
+937 GRQGQITATLNY
-949 TQGSGELVISDDGV
+949 AQACGELVISDDGV
-963 GLPSDFHPGEGGGLG
+963 GLAPDFHPGEGGGLG

-993 FVRGNPDQGTEI
+993 FVQGNPDQGTEI

-1011 ATPEG
+1011 ASSEG

>member
-1 MPLGAFIAELS
+1 
-12 RKSSHFRLAD
+12 
-22 NLGEPK
+22 
-28 FQIFSTNRDM
+28 M
-38 SSSVLRNVIHPKAQS
+38 SSSVLKNVIQPKVQT
-53 APLEKARDE
+53 APLDKTREETRE
-62 AQDPRTGVQGGPEAP
+62 PRTGASSSHFTPAYVSESSR
-77 KHESED
+77 HEPED

-105 MRYMLANRQW
+105 MRYILANRQW
-115 ITEFGLQQV
+115 IHEFGLHQV

-160 DSLSGPDGQH
+160 DALSGPDGRH

-195 EKFSSPQP
+195 EKFSSSQASV
-203 TGEDAV
+203 EDADQANAPV
-209 KSPPAS
+209 DDSPIGAQPAK
-215 EDQDSS
+215 
-221 QPVAKTPDPLDCSIP
+221 KTPDPLDCALP
-236 MLILNLD
+236 MLVLD
-243 GAILRANVAAAH
+243 AQGTILRANVAAAH

-270 EVFGEGRD
+270 EVFAEGRD
-278 YSALRQQTLDALT
+278 YSALRQQTLETLASVAAAKENAPVCIVT
-291 RVALA
+291 R
-296 HSPVPVYITTHK
+296 SG
-308 DPSPD
+308 
-313 PSTPSRWL
+313 TPADQGTPARWL
-321 VSALARKG
+321 VSALTQKAAA
-329 ADDSPPQVMVMG
+329 ADQFMLVGLPHQV
-341 FPAPPAAEI
+341 AAET
-350 VPRFIPPMAPP
+350 VTRVSFQMPAPP
-361 APVVPPPPLP
+361 APVAVP
-371 AAAPVDDAVQQRLE
+371 APVIAPADTALVQRLE
-385 NELSRARQELRT
+385 DDLSRARQELRT
-397 LAEAQQAFGRRESRL
+397 LTEAQHAFGNREARL

-429 GMPVYQN
+429 GAPAFQN
-436 EGLAKLLGRP
+436 ERLAKLLGRP
-446 LEADQTVE
+446 LEKDQTVE
-454 SWLAHACSTEEH
+454 SWLAHACPTAEH
-466 RAQVVLAWRES
+466 REQVTLAWRES

-501 HPIALPGGG
+501 HPCALPGGG
-510 LLVSIQDATE
+510 LLVSIQDVTE

-534 LRTLMQ
+534 LRTLLQ
-540 GSPIAIVMT
+540 GSPVAIILT

-562 EELLGK
+562 ETLLGQ
-568 AKSEL
+568 AKTEL

-595 SLQSSG
+595 ALHSSG

-607 GVRIKRIDG
+607 GVLIKRADG
-616 SFSHAILHLAAVPDA
+616 TLSSAILHLAVVADA

-636 CTIHYLQEVHEAVGP
+636 CTIHYLQAVAAAE
-651 TLPEPA
+651 TLPVPT
-657 LPAAPRS
+657 S
-664 QTPAA
+664 QRAFSFGSDTPPEAS
-669 APQPASAILLT
+669 QPTHAILLT
-680 TDANGRVRTWSV
+680 TDANGRVSTWTTQ
-692 HAQQL
+692 AQQL
-697 FSLESAAAI
+697 FGLETAAAI
-706 GRPLHQFFR
+706 SRPLHQFFR

-721 FFADLAAQAARP
+721 FFADLAQQASDP
-733 GSIVQRPFFGG
+733 HHVTEHPFYGADG
-744 NGKRGEVETS
+744 RRGEVKFS
-754 VRVLE
+754 VRRLADD
-759 EGGVELSAH
+759 GYELVVATAPSSSAL
-768 FTAEVETPAVAS
+768 AQQAGPVA
-780 LPAAILKAAIPL
+780 ALKAAVPL
-792 AFQVVS
+792 AFQIVS

-836 QINGVSDQDARN
+836 QINGVSDQDARD

-853 QNRVRAIAAL
+853 QSRVRAIAAL

-872 GKGDTFSDFSR
+872 GKGDTFHDFAH
-883 DLVAHLRECYEVKAD
+883 DLVLHLRECYELPAEQLTVRLD
-898 QIKVHL
+898 I
-904 EVQEGPI
+904 QEGPI

-937 GRKGLITAMLTY
+937 GRQGQITAVLHY
-949 TQGSGELVISDDGV
+949 AQSSGELVIQDDGV
-963 GLPSDFHPGEGGGLG
+963 GLPAGFNPGEGSGLG

-993 FVRGNPDQGTEI
+993 FVQGSPDQGTEI

-1011 ATPEG
+1011 AAVAG